1 MLHHLGT
8 SDQRYLAEPIMPCA
22 ADITTHHPSTLNDQL
37 LHCVQKPAASAS
49 FQTTLPQS
57 NRWLPPACR
66 SLLKPPNLGVT
77 TVLFRLADRRL
88 QAASLHPSDS
98 QTCQRASDYSK
109 VFGLPRL
116 AAAAAGQANV
126 NHPSSAATLHN
137 SCAQHGIEFVSFTGH
152 T

>member
-66 SLLKPPNLGVT
+66 SLLKPPIWGSRRSSFVWR
-77 TVLFRLADRRL
+77 TVDCKRPAYTRPTLRLVSARAITARYLDCHGWLLQL
-88 QAASLHPSDS
+88 QAKRMSTTRRALRPCTIAVHNMALSL
-98 QTCQRASDYSK
+98 
-109 VFGLPRL
+109 
-116 AAAAAGQANV
+116 
-126 NHPSSAATLHN
+126 
-137 SCAQHGIEFVSFTGH
+137 
-152 T
+152 